1 MLFISVTTLRMD
13 LLALAL
19 VFLTGALATP
29 APSLLPFGS
38 ALRKNSSSIAALP
51 TLTQVAD
58 PSQITPGVPKSEIVT
73 GRYTLTPVPSQC
85 TDSFIPY
92 QTTFWA
98 QQNQMDMEDAV
109 NPSWWGPDQP
119 VDWTFST
126 NTSGVFFKGPY
137 WIQAGGNPAF
147 NLKPRT
153 AGNSFTLTMDRTG
166 TRVFKTAGIN
176 HLLIHGRL

>member
-1 MLFISVTTLRMD
+1 MD

-29 APSLLPFGS
+29 APSLSFG
-38 ALRKNSSSIAALP
+38 AAPRKNFSSITISP
-51 TLTQVAD
+51 TLTQATGF
-58 PSQITPGVPKSEIVT
+58 SQITPGVPESEIFK

-98 QQNQMDMEDAV
+98 QQNQMNMEDAV
-109 NPSWWGPDQP
+109 NPSWWGPNQP

-137 WIQAGGNPAF
+137 WIVSGSNPAL

-153 AGNSFTLTMDRTG
+153 AGNSFTLTMDQTG
-166 TRVFKTAGIN
+166 KIVLKIAGVN
-176 HLLIHGRL
+176 YLLIHCLL